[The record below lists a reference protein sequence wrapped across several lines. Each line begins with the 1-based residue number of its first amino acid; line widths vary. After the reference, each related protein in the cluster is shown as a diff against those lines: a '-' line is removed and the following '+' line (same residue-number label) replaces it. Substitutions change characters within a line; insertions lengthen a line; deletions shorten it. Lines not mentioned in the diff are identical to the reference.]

1 MQSKNSNYQFKTFSK
16 SQISVYQSARQG
28 EKRVGA
34 SIFSIQESSEAKFIL
49 LGISES
55 IGPLANGG
63 QKGAENAF
71 ESFLPFF
78 LNTQDF
84 KHDAACIG
92 IIQWIGTYTEDSIL
106 TDYVNELD
114 EFVLNVLTK
123 YVRQNQIPVVIG
135 GGHNNA
141 LPLIRWAN
149 LSQKKI
155 EVLNLDAHADCRAI
169 EGRHSGN
176 SFSYA
181 IKEGQLHKYHVFGLH
196 RPYLND
202 VSHQFLLDHC
212 ANFTFYEDYLDGKQ
226 SLDVDI
232 KHLISSHPAA
242 SSLGIDIDMDC
253 IADMPSSAI
262 SPSGWRFD
270 EVRSALRKLAQS
282 KLPISYLHLTEAA
295 PITEVEQK
303 KAGKALAYL
312 VRDFIENINDIK
324 G

>member
-212 ANFTFYEDYLDGKQ
+212 ANFTFYEDYLDGTQ
-226 SLDVDI
+226 SLDDDI

-295 PITEVEQK
+295 PMTEVEQK

>member
-16 SQISVYQSARQG
+16 SQISVYHTARQG

-63 QKGAENAF
+63 RKGAENAF

-84 KHDAACIG
+84 RHDAACIG
-92 IIQWIGTYTEDSIL
+92 MIQWIGTYAEDSIL
-106 TDYVNELD
+106 SDYVNELD
-114 EFVLNVLTK
+114 EFVLTVLTQ
-123 YVRQNQIPVVIG
+123 YVHQNQIPVVIG

-155 EVLNLDAHADCRAI
+155 EVVNMDAHADCRAL

-176 SFSYA
+176 SFSFA
-181 IKEGQLHKYHVFGLH
+181 INEGILHKYNVFGLH
-196 RPYLND
+196 RPYLNG
-202 VSHQFLLDHC
+202 VSHQFLLDHS

-226 SLDVDI
+226 GLNDDL
-232 KHLISSHPAA
+232 KHLISSLPID
-242 SSLGIDIDMDC
+242 SLLGIDIDMDC

-262 SPSGWRFD
+262 SPSGWHLD

-295 PITEVEQK
+295 PITELEQK
-303 KAGKALAYL
+303 KVGKALAYL
-312 VRDFIENINDIK
+312 VRDFIENITNIR